1 MLGRTR
7 QLIHAFQRPGGNLSS
22 RDVAAARQHIAHYWD
37 HLTRF
42 NPKQESTLIAL
53 PKPYIVP
60 AYEPG
65 REFDFPEQYYWDSYF
80 ITQGLLDARHKD
92 LVLGMLENLIHMYER
107 FHIIPNASRTY
118 LMGRS
123 HPPLLSSYI
132 MDVYRAF
139 SMSSTWLKTTMKVA
153 QAEYHSVWLGTH
165 KPHDRRVYYGLSR
178 YYDINVLHDL
188 AEAESGWD
196 MTTRFSR
203 HALNYL
209 PVDLNALLY
218 KYEVDFAETAHI
230 LGDSHGEIAWR
241 RIAEDRKQ
249 TMNQLMWDRLQ
260 KTYFD
265 YNYVKKARSKVNSL
279 ASYYPMWAGMAT
291 TEQAAYLVKN
301 LRRFEHKGG
310 LATTELP
317 AIAKLPGSVPT
328 QWAHPNG
335 WAPLHFLVVKGLQR
349 YGYQRE
355 ARRIA
360 IKWLRTNLD
369 WFNEHGNFIEKY
381 NVVQPGKPPVKG
393 VYPTQVGFGWTNA
406 IFERFCRDFIDK
418 K

>member
-1 MLGRTR
+1 
-7 QLIHAFQRPGGNLSS
+7 
-22 RDVAAARQHIAHYWD
+22 
-37 HLTRF
+37 
-42 NPKQESTLIAL
+42 
-53 PKPYIVP
+53 
-60 AYEPG
+60 
-65 REFDFPEQYYWDSYF
+65 
-80 ITQGLLDARHKD
+80 
-92 LVLGMLENLIHMYER
+92 
-107 FHIIPNASRTY
+107 
-118 LMGRS
+118 
-123 HPPLLSSYI
+123 
-132 MDVYRAF
+132 
-139 SMSSTWLKTTMKVA
+139 
-153 QAEYHSVWLGTH
+153 
-165 KPHDRRVYYGLSR
+165 
-178 YYDINVLHDL
+178 
-188 AEAESGWD
+188 
-196 MTTRFSR
+196 
-203 HALNYL
+203 
-209 PVDLNALLY
+209 
-218 KYEVDFAETAHI
+218 
-230 LGDSHGEIAWR
+230 
-241 RIAEDRKQ
+241 
-249 TMNQLMWDRLQ
+249 
-260 KTYFD
+260 
-265 YNYVKKARSKVNSL
+265 
-279 ASYYPMWAGMAT
+279 MWAGMAT